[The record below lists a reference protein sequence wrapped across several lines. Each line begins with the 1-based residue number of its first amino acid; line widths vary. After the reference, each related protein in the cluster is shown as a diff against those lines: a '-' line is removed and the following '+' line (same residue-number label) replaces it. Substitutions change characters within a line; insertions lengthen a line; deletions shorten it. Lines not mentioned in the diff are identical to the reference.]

1 MTEEQKEAE
10 ADKMGTAYDDWY
22 NSLGKKLERLESMTK
37 ILRKNWIR
45 SQAAQN
51 TKKSEA
57 AVMESINII

>member
-1 MTEEQKEAE
+1 MMT
-10 ADKMGTAYDDWY
+10 GTIV
-22 NSLGKKLERLESMTK
+22 LQKLERLESMTK

-57 AVMESINII
+57 AATENTNTI